1 MKTDL
6 ISRSELFNKLATVPI
21 KAESVETTTEI
32 FKIINSMQTES
43 VDIAESVV
51 ERICD
56 GYCKFPQI
64 VHDDND
70 LDRICDNC
78 PLDNIA
84 SARIESGSDLIS
96 RADAISVLMRWLW
109 GEGGDIDIVERI
121 ESLPSASVE
130 VGEWVLKTDD
140 LSYWYVCS
148 QCGERPVCNRFS
160 YMEERSDYCPN
171 CGSKMTKGGAE

>member
-6 ISRSELFNKLATVPI
+6 ISRIELFNKLATVPI

-84 SARIESGSDLIS
+84 SARIES
-96 RADAISVLMRWLW
+96 
-109 GEGGDIDIVERI
+109 
-121 ESLPSASVE
+121 LPSADITETEACQKCQDSIDRVLLNTSPSAE
-130 VGEWVLKTDD
+130 VVQGEWVRDKETEKDNQLIYHKVWT
-140 LSYWYVCS
+140 CPF
-148 QCGERPVCNRFS
+148 CGEQQVRPKPSNF
-160 YMEERSDYCPN
+160 CPN
-171 CGSKMTKGGAE
+171 CGARMKGGDSE

>member
-6 ISRSELFNKLATVPI
+6 ISRSELFNRLATVPI

-96 RADAISVLMRWLW
+96 RTEAIKALTKCAGVGKRALSVIEELP
-109 GEGGDIDIVERI
+109 GVTEKGTER
-121 ESLPSASVE
+121 
-130 VGEWVLKTDD
+130 
-140 LSYWYVCS
+140 
-148 QCGERPVCNRFS
+148 
-160 YMEERSDYCPN
+160 
-171 CGSKMTKGGAE
+171 